1 MRITAATS
9 MAGSQITTM
18 RLHTKTLLLFSAA
31 GLAILV
37 VVGTMLFMVLKER
50 TLIEIREQIGKQLG
64 HLDLAVIRHLQDV
77 EYDVLGL
84 AGDERINTR
93 DDAEFT
99 NFLSAEESTF
109 QYRITPR
116 EEEIISVLRA
126 FYLSH
131 PNVNSAYMGRE
142 NGSFVR
148 SHKRARPTRYDPRD
162 RPWYT
167 LAKSHPG
174 QIMRTPP
181 YRSVTTDD
189 VNIGVVT
196 ALLDQHENI
205 LGVVGADITL
215 TALTDYISSFQVSF
229 GGQVML
235 LDANGTVL
243 AARDKTMIFE
253 NVRTIFPNGGS
264 LLQPQ
269 NTPFVLLDGPSG
281 QYHAY
286 MHNSVGTNWKFI
298 GLVPQHQVREYISQL
313 VLENLQFLAAA
324 IVLLS
329 LASILGLNRSILAPL
344 AGLTKGTQHVRT
356 QGDLSYRFQASSQ
369 DEIRELANAFNQM
382 LEALDSSTREL
393 RLSRQALQEERNLLD
408 KRVQERTRELE
419 ALNRTLQREVEER
432 ARAEKAA
439 DKANQA
445 KSLFLASMS
454 HEIRTPLNAVLGF
467 TQLLLLD
474 PQVGPA
480 QRRSLETVHRS
491 GEHLLMLLNDILEMS
506 KIEAGRVET
515 HPVHFDLWAMLE
527 DLEATFVVL
536 TRQAGLTLE
545 VFKADDLPHW
555 VLADEQKLRQVLH
568 NLLGNAVK
576 FTGSGGIVLRAAL
589 RSDLHGS
596 TARLRFEVED
606 SGPGIPEDSR
616 ESVFRTF
623 EQLSADK
630 TRKGGTG
637 LGLAISKAYVELMGG
652 SIAVGGQEGGGSVFS
667 FDLPF
672 VSGRSQAGQSR
683 QTSSRI
689 TRLAEGQNEVRVL
702 VVDDNDANR
711 EILSSLLRLAGFTV
725 QEAADGVA
733 ACELFSSWNPQ
744 LILLDMIMPVMDGF
758 QVLERIRSTEAGR
771 LVPIIAV
778 TASVLREDEDRVL
791 AAGVVAFLKKPFKAA
806 DVYALLEEHLGVRYQ
821 KDDANEQLPAQVLP
835 DSARDRQAIRAL
847 SAQAREDLRQAA
859 ISLDMERLGECI
871 ELTGRE
877 NRDAA
882 AILERLLLEFRFD
895 AIQDLLDE
903 AETGAQEKQ
912 T

>member
-1 MRITAATS
+1 
-9 MAGSQITTM
+9 M
-18 RLHTKTLLLFSAA
+18 RLHSKTILLFSAT
-31 GLAILV
+31 GLAILI
-37 VVGTMLFMVLKER
+37 VVGALQFIVLKER
-50 TLIEIREQIGKQLG
+50 TLSEIRDQIDKQLG
-64 HLDLAVIRHLQDV
+64 HLDLVVTRHLQDV
-77 EYDVLGL
+77 ECDVLGL

-93 DDAEFT
+93 DDARFT
-99 NFLSAEESTF
+99 NFLNADEKTF

-167 LAKSHPG
+167 LAKNHPG
-174 QIMRTPP
+174 QVMRTPP

-189 VNIGVVT
+189 INIGVVT
-196 ALLDQHENI
+196 ALLDQHESI
-205 LGVVGADITL
+205 FGVVGADITL
-215 TALTDYISSFQVSF
+215 TALTDSIAAFQISH

-253 NVRTIFPNGGS
+253 NVRTLFPNGKS

-269 NTPFVLLDGPSG
+269 NAPFVLLDGPSG

-286 MHNSVGTNWKFI
+286 THNSLETNWKFI
-298 GLVPQHQVREYISQL
+298 GLVPRHQVQAHISQL

-344 AGLTKGTQHVRT
+344 AGLTKGTQHVRA
-356 QGDLSYRFQASSQ
+356 QGDLSYRFQASSR
-369 DEIRELANAFNQM
+369 DEIRELAEAFNQM

-408 KRVQERTRELE
+408 ARVQDRTRELE
-419 ALNRTLQREVEER
+419 TLNRTLLREVEER
-432 ARAEKAA
+432 ARAERAA
-439 DKANQA
+439 EKANQT

-474 PQVGPA
+474 PQLGPT

-527 DLEATFVVL
+527 DLEATFVIL

-545 VFKADDLPHW
+545 VFKTDALPRW
-555 VLADEQKLRQVLH
+555 VLGDEQKLRQVLH

-576 FTGSGGIVLRAAL
+576 FTETGGIVLRA
-589 RSDLHGS
+589 DLHADGHDN
-596 TARLRFEVED
+596 APRLHFEVED
-606 SGPGIPEDSR
+606 SGPGIPEESR
-616 ESVFRTF
+616 QSVFRTF

-652 SIAVGGQEGGGSVFS
+652 NIAIGGEVGVGSVFS
-667 FDLPF
+667 FELPF
-672 VSGRSQAGQSR
+672 TPGQAQEGHAR
-683 QTSSRI
+683 QTSSRV
-689 TRLAEGQNEVRVL
+689 TRLAEGQGEVRIL

-711 EILSSLLRLAGFTV
+711 EILSTLLRLAGFTV

-733 ACELFSSWNPQ
+733 ACDLFTSWNPS
-744 LILLDMIMPVMDGF
+744 LILLDMVMPVMDGF
-758 QVLERIRSTEAGR
+758 QVMECIRTTEAGR

-778 TASVLREDEDRVL
+778 TASVLREDENRVL
-791 AAGVVAFLKKPFKAA
+791 AAGAVAFLKKPFKAA
-806 DVYALLEEHLGVRYQ
+806 ELYALLAQHLEVRYEQ
-821 KDDANEQLPAQVLP
+821 DDATAQPAAEAHS
-835 DSARDRQAIRAL
+835 DSTRDRQAIRAL
-847 SAQAREDLRQAA
+847 STHAREELRQAA

-871 ELTGRE
+871 ELTARE
-877 NRDAA
+877 NKTAA
-882 AILERLLLEFRFD
+882 AILERLLLEFRFE
-895 AIQDLLDE
+895 AIQDLLDQ
-903 AETGAQEKQ
+903 AEQESGEQ
-912 T
+912 QA